1 MPLNGPGAG
10 RTLTK
15 TLLVMR
21 TVLLVSHRPNRK
33 KIMLAMKLTLF
44 LFFLAL
50 FSAQAEGT
58 AQSVTLSGRDLSFKQ
73 IFSAIKKQTGYV
85 VFGNGELFSEKK
97 TFSLSVQQLPL
108 PELLDIVLK
117 DLPFE
122 YAISGKTVFIS
133 RKPATAIDRRPQFL
147 ILSPSA
153 PPVRILIIDEDS
165 KPLTGATVAVKDSR
179 KTGVTD
185 AQGAVLLSLSAG
197 DVLEITFIGYEKKS
211 VTYKVGNTLYIALKR
226 SVASL
231 DEAVVNGIYRRP
243 AENYTGSAQ
252 TYTVEQLRTVNNTS
266 VLSALRSIDASF
278 QMPSDINFGSDP
290 NRLPQL
296 QVRGANSIANTDLTS
311 QYGYVSNPPL
321 LILDGFEV
329 PLQKIYDLDMNRI
342 KKVTILK
349 DAAATA
355 IYGSKAANGVLV
367 IETLQPKKGKLRF
380 SYNNNIVVNTPDLT
394 SYHLLNAEQKLEV
407 EKAAG
412 VYNTTPQS
420 GISAQ
425 SGFDQLYHLRL
436 AEVRRGVNTYWLSQ
450 PLETAIGQKHSVY
463 LDGGD
468 DYMRYGVD
476 LSYNTNP
483 GVMKGSKRDNLSGG
497 INLLYHRGSLQF
509 TNYLSVSYNNAVNS
523 PYGSFSQYAALN
535 PYMRLTDSVSGK
547 IPKLL
552 QDNSG
557 LPGNT
562 PGVYNPMYN
571 STLKTHN
578 STSYVNI
585 TENFQADWNIRPALR
600 LSTRFSMYS
609 QKNTGKLFLPA
620 DAVEFV
626 NTPDSLFSTR
636 GYYSQMN
643 GTSSSYQGDIFLNYG
658 QSFGKHTV
666 YSTAGYHIQQ
676 DRANSNTITVQG
688 FPNAEMDDLLFGLQ
702 YPVNEKPTGTESYIR
717 QISYYANLSYAYD
730 VRYLLDVSFR
740 RDGSSLYGSNKYY
753 APFWSVGL
761 GWNLHQE
768 KGLRIPSAINRLK
781 LRASYGST
789 GSQNFPP
796 FAASQTYRY
805 LTSYRYLDYIGA
817 SIQTLGNRDLKWQQT
832 NKANAGV
839 DLELFDGR
847 IQATYNY
854 YIERTNNLFTAVNTA
869 PSSGFGT
876 YFANLGKME
885 NRGMEIY
892 LTAFVLKK
900 PAQNIFWSFT
910 ANLFH
915 NKNKLLQISDGL
927 KAQNDKAVG
936 EQTKDDNPITAPV
949 LQYKE
954 GQSISTIYAVRS
966 LGIDPSTGNEIFL
979 NRFGQQTYLWDPL
992 DQVPVGDNQPRM
1004 NGNFG
1009 TNLMYKGASI
1019 NIVLRTEFGGQMY
1032 NNTLADR
1039 VENAD
1044 PIYNVDSRVLSGR
1057 WQKPGDQAAYKG
1069 LANLAGN
1076 TRTDI
1081 TRASSRFI
1089 QDNNSV
1095 YCDAITLG
1103 YLFPTRLTQRWYMSR
1118 LQCFL
1123 YINNPFVVSSIR
1135 QERGLEYPFARN
1147 YAFSLQLDF

>member
-1 MPLNGPGAG
+1 MKL
-10 RTLTK
+10 
-15 TLLVMR
+15 
-21 TVLLVSHRPNRK
+21 TVLL
-33 KIMLAMKLTLF
+33 LF
-44 LFFLAL
+44 VAL

-58 AQSVTLSGRDLSFKQ
+58 AQSVTISGKDLSFKQ
-73 IFSAIKKQTGYV
+73 VFSAVKKQTGYV
-85 VFGNGELFSEKK
+85 VFGNEELFSSRK
-97 TFSLSVQQLPL
+97 TFSLSVNQLPL
-108 PELLDIVLK
+108 RSLLDLVLK
-117 DLPFE
+117 DLPFD
-122 YAISGKTVFIS
+122 YDISGKTVFIS
-133 RKPATAIDRRPQFL
+133 RKAARPPVATTHPFGGIYQL
-147 ILSPSA
+147 YA
-153 PPVRILIIDEDS
+153 PPVRIRIVDEEGL
-165 KPLTGATVAVKDSR
+165 PLTGATVAIKNSKVS
-179 KTGVTD
+179 GVTD
-185 AQGAVLLSLSAG
+185 PEGNLQLSLNAGAVLEVSFVG
-197 DVLEITFIGYEKKS
+197 FEKQTI
-211 VTYKVGNTLYIALKR
+211 TYKQGATLTITLKR
-226 SVASL
+226 SVTNMT
-231 DEAVVNGIYRRP
+231 EAVVNGIYRRP

-252 TYTVEQLRTVNNTS
+252 SYSVEQLRTVNNTN
-266 VLSALRSIDASF
+266 VLSAIRSLDASF

-349 DAAATA
+349 DAAATS

-380 SYNNNIVVNTPDLT
+380 SYNNNILLTTPDLS
-394 SYHLLNAEQKLEV
+394 SYHLLNAAEKLMV

-412 VYNTTPQS
+412 VYNTNPQN

-425 SGFDQLYHLRL
+425 TEYDQLYSLRL

-450 PLETAIGQKHSVY
+450 PLNTTVGQKHSVY

-476 LSYNTNP
+476 LSFNNNP
-483 GVMKGSKRDNLSGG
+483 GIMKGSKRDNLSGG
-497 INLLYHRGSLQF
+497 INLQYHKGSLQF
-509 TNYLSVSYNNAVNS
+509 TNYLSISYNNAVNS
-523 PYGSFSQYAALN
+523 PYGSFAQFAALN
-535 PYMRLTDSVSGK
+535 PYLRTVDSISGK
-547 IPKLL
+547 TPKLL

-557 LPGNT
+557 LPNLT
-562 PGVYNPMYN
+562 SNVFNPMYN
-571 STLKTHN
+571 ATLKTHN

-600 LSTRFSMYS
+600 LSTRFSMYT
-609 QKNTGKLFLPA
+609 QQNTGKVFLPA

-636 GYYSQMN
+636 GYFEQMN
-643 GTSSSYQGDIFLNYG
+643 GMNNSYQGDVFLNYG
-658 QSFGKHTV
+658 QAFGKHTV

-676 DRANSNTITVQG
+676 DKANGTTHTVQG
-688 FPNAEMDDLLFGLQ
+688 FPNAEMDDILFGLQ
-702 YPVNEKPTGTESYIR
+702 YPVNSKPSGTESYIR
-717 QISYYANLSYAYD
+717 QMSYYANLSYAYD
-730 VRYLLDVSFR
+730 VRYLLDISFR

-753 APFWSVGL
+753 APFWSVGA

-768 KGLRIPSAINRLK
+768 KGFHLPNVINRLK

-796 FAASQTYRY
+796 FASSQTYRY
-805 LTSYRYLDYIGA
+805 LTSFRYLDYIGA
-817 SIQTLGNRDLKWQQT
+817 SIQTLGNKDLKWQQT
-832 NKANAGV
+832 NKTNAGV

-847 IQATYNY
+847 LQATYNY

-892 LTAFVLKK
+892 LTAFVMKK
-900 PAQNIFWSFT
+900 PQQNVYWSFT
-910 ANLFH
+910 ANLFY

-936 EQTKDDNPITAPV
+936 EQTKGNNPITAPV

-992 DQVPVGDNQPRM
+992 DQVPVGDNQPRV
-1004 NGNFG
+1004 NGNLG
-1009 TNLMYKGASI
+1009 TNFMYKGFSI
-1019 NIVLRTEFGGQMY
+1019 NVVLRTEFGGQMY

-1039 VENAD
+1039 VENAN
-1044 PIYNVDSRVLSGR
+1044 PIYNVDSRVLTGR

-1069 LANLAGN
+1069 LANIGGN

-1081 TRASSRFI
+1081 TKASSRFI
-1089 QDNNSV
+1089 QDNNSL

-1103 YLFPTRLTQRWYMSR
+1103 YLLPARLIKPWNMSR

-1147 YAFSLQLDF
+1147 YALSLQLDF